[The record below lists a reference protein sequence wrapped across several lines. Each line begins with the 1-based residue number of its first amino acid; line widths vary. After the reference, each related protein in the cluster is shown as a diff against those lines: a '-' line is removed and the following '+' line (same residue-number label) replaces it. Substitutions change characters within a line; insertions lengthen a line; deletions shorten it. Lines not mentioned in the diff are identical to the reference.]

1 MLYKKIHRQHL
12 REFRVGR
19 KFIKYDDSHVH
30 EVTKEPYVYGGS
42 IWISRI
48 IDCNKRPSSLWLF
61 NIAGRN
67 PGRWWNVTWIS

>member
-1 MLYKKIHRQHL
+1 MLYKKVHRQHL
-12 REFRVGR
+12 REFRKGR
-19 KFIKYDDSHVH
+19 KFKYDYHVH
-30 EVTKEPYVYGGS
+30 EVTKEPYIYGGS

-48 IDCNKRPSSLWLF
+48 IEYNKKSSSLWLF